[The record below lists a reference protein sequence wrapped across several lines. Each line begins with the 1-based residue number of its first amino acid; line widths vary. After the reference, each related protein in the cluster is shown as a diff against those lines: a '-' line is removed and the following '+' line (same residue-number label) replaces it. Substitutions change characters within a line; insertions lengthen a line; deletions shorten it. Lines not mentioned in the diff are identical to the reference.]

1 LELETRVWLME
12 KIFVRI
18 DRTLEQLEKRI
29 SRVEV

>member
-1 LELETRVWLME
+1 ME

-18 DRTLEQLEKRI
+18 DRTLKQLEKRI